1 MEGIVPISE
10 HRARIQQE
18 VAKRLAAVL
27 DDQKEIP
34 IQKLQSL
41 LKKEEHRLKLWHR
54 AGGGGKEIVGRRTEL
69 VDILF
74 REIFSHNV
82 VTLTGEKEL
91 KGLAVGAFGG
101 YGRREL
107 NPFSDVDINFIHSGR
122 RPTADME
129 SKWGMLRV
137 PSGNRS
143 SKPTTT

>member
-82 VTLTGEKEL
+82 VMLTGEKEL
-91 KGLAVGAFGG
+91 KGLAVGMCI
-101 YGRREL
+101 RDS
-107 NPFSDVDINFIHSGR
+107 P
-122 RPTADME
+122 
-129 SKWGMLRV
+129 
-137 PSGNRS
+137 
-143 SKPTTT
+143 